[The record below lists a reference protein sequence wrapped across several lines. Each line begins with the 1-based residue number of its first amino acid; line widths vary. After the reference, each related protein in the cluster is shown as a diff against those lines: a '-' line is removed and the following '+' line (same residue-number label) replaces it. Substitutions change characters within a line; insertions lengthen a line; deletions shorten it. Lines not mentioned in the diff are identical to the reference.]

1 MRADSYDAL
10 FRSSPFRRLLTLS
23 DALVVTGVAKLPDG
37 PVATI
42 LNRSTNQTVTVGK
55 EPNALGWRI
64 VSIEGSRM
72 ETVQVRI
79 EADGQQVTVRFDP
92 LQISPEEIRRQRRRQ
107 AEPGHAAEEWKRE
120 PWVERL
126 DPDLITILDLLPQ
139 IRQSQFQDAFADF
152 LTDNPDAGSERLNT
166 FARETIAQIR
176 AEPEGGD

>member
-1 MRADSYDAL
+1 
-10 FRSSPFRRLLTLS
+10 
-23 DALVVTGVAKLPDG
+23 
-37 PVATI
+37 
-42 LNRSTNQTVTVGK
+42 
-55 EPNALGWRI
+55 
-64 VSIEGSRM
+64 M

-107 AEPGHAAEEWKRE
+107 AEPGRAAEEWKRE